1 MQHIHFGEQARH
13 ECPTL
18 GRDDEDDDGFVGRSQ
33 GGRKASRHAAGHV
46 HPMTSAPRTTTAL
59 LAGLLSLALAGCGE
73 ERPLESEPEFVHGS
87 GGVHASVGEVLLRD
101 VSIDEP
107 GDTLYA
113 AGDTARLQLTLF
125 NEAEQ
130 PDALIGVTSPAASR
144 SQLLVDRDCD
154 GTAEVVG
161 RIPMPAEPLL
171 RTPSVTPPDGPEVN
185 YRVDLLFDE
194 PVRSGLT
201 VPVTFT
207 FEEAGSTTVQVPVEQ
222 TDQPLEQDVAR
233 CEPAA

>member
-1 MQHIHFGEQARH
+1 
-13 ECPTL
+13 
-18 GRDDEDDDGFVGRSQ
+18 
-33 GGRKASRHAAGHV
+33 
-46 HPMTSAPRTTTAL
+46 MTSAPRTTAAL
-59 LAGLLSLALAGCGE
+59 LAGLLSLALAGCGQ
-73 ERPLESEPEFVHGS
+73 ERPLESEPELLHGA
-87 GGVHASVGEVLLRD
+87 GGVHASVGEVLLRV

-107 GDTLYA
+107 GGTLYA
-113 AGDTARLQLTLF
+113 EGDTARLRLTLF

-130 PDALIGVTSPAASR
+130 PDSLTSVTTPAASR
-144 SQLLVDRDCD
+144 TQLLVDRDCD

-161 RIPMPAEPLL
+161 RIPLPAEALL
-171 RTPSVTPPDGPEVN
+171 RTPSVAQPDGPEVD
-185 YRVDLLFDE
+185 YRVDLLLDE

-207 FEEAGSTTVQVPVEQ
+207 FDRAGSTTVQVPVEQ